1 MAGWYEGSRE
11 AEPVCVGAS
20 PFFKKIKW
28 GDLSMLKEPRGR
40 GAGERAIWLLVS
52 ESPLDV
58 ALGYNY

>member
-11 AEPVCVGAS
+11 AEPVRVGAS

-52 ESPLDV
+52 ESPLM
-58 ALGYNY
+58 